1 MQTEIVNLN
10 DLVKKDHPY
19 RKLLSIIDFSGL
31 AKNITN
37 IKNNQA
43 VGRAGYSVDA
53 CLKMLVLQFME
64 DLSDRELERFIA
76 ENNAAKLFC
85 DFSLISQT
93 PDHSLFSLVR
103 QSIGT
108 NNLAS
113 IFNSV
118 REQLKQKGFIR
129 EIFTFVDSSQL
140 ISKIHLWNERD
151 KAIAEGLEKF
161 NNCVIEENKSKNIN
175 NSKRIKIID
184 EQARFGCKG
193 KNKHWYGY
201 KRHVSVDMQSGL
213 INKVAVTP
221 ANVSDAKAV
230 RHILPKQ
237 GAIFGDKGYCT
248 RDSTIHMKIKNL
260 HNCTIKTNN
269 MKDKNF
275 DKDKWIS
282 KARSPYERVF
292 SKVSNRSRY
301 RGMAKNQFQV
311 FMESLAFNFKRL
323 IRLEDEKLSFAT

>member
-19 RKLLSIIDFSGL
+19 RRLLSIIDFAGL

-76 ENNAAKLFC
+76 ENTAAKLFC

-93 PDHSLFSLVR
+93 PDHSLFGRLR

-108 NNLAS
+108 NN
-113 IFNSV
+113 
-118 REQLKQKGFIR
+118 
-129 EIFTFVDSSQL
+129 
-140 ISKIHLWNERD
+140 
-151 KAIAEGLEKF
+151 
-161 NNCVIEENKSKNIN
+161 
-175 NSKRIKIID
+175 
-184 EQARFGCKG
+184 
-193 KNKHWYGY
+193 WYGY

-221 ANVSDAKAV
+221 ANVS
-230 RHILPKQ
+230 
-237 GAIFGDKGYCT
+237 G
-248 RDSTIHMKIKNL
+248 
-260 HNCTIKTNN
+260 
-269 MKDKNF
+269 
-275 DKDKWIS
+275 
-282 KARSPYERVF
+282 
-292 SKVSNRSRY
+292 
-301 RGMAKNQFQV
+301 
-311 FMESLAFNFKRL
+311 
-323 IRLEDEKLSFAT
+323 

>member
-1 MQTEIVNLN
+1 MQIEIVNLN

-19 RKLLSIIDFSGL
+19 RKLLTIIDFSGL
-31 AKNITN
+31 AKNIAH
-37 IKNNQA
+37 IKNNQV
-43 VGRAGYSVDA
+43 VGRAGYKVDS
-53 CLKMLVLQFME
+53 CLKMLTLQFME
-64 DLSDRELERFIA
+64 DLSDRELERFLA

-85 DFSLISQT
+85 DFSLTEKT
-93 PDHSLFSLVR
+93 PDHSLFGRLR

-118 REQLKQKGFIR
+118 REQLKQKSLIR

-140 ISKIHLWNERD
+140 VSKINLWNERD

-161 NNCVIEENKSKNIN
+161 NNAVIAENKSKNSN
-175 NSKRIKIID
+175 NSTKIKIAD
-184 EQARFGCKG
+184 KQARFGCKG

-230 RHILPKQ
+230 KHILPKQ
-237 GAIFGDKGYCT
+237 GAVFGDKGYCT
-248 RDSTIHMKIKNL
+248 KDSITYMP
-260 HNCTIKTNN
+260 
-269 MKDKNF
+269 
-275 DKDKWIS
+275 S
-282 KARSPYERVF
+282 
-292 SKVSNRSRY
+292 
-301 RGMAKNQFQV
+301 
-311 FMESLAFNFKRL
+311 
-323 IRLEDEKLSFAT
+323 

>member
-1 MQTEIVNLN
+1 MVL
-10 DLVKKDHPY
+10 
-19 RKLLSIIDFSGL
+19 F
-31 AKNITN
+31 
-37 IKNNQA
+37 
-43 VGRAGYSVDA
+43 GR
-53 CLKMLVLQFME
+53 L
-64 DLSDRELERFIA
+64 
-76 ENNAAKLFC
+76 
-85 DFSLISQT
+85 
-93 PDHSLFSLVR
+93 R

-108 NNLAS
+108 NNLAL

-118 REQLKQKGFIR
+118 REQLKQRGLIR

-140 ISKIHLWNERD
+140 ISKIHLWSERD
-151 KAIAEGLEKF
+151 RAIAEGLEKF
-161 NNCVIEENKSKNIN
+161 NNSVIAKNKSKNIN
-175 NSKRIKIID
+175 NSTRIKIAD

-230 RHILPKQ
+230 KHILPKQ
-237 GAIFGDKGYCT
+237 GAVFGDKGYCT
-248 RDSTIHMKIKNL
+248 KDSIIHMKSKNL

-269 MKDKNF
+269 MKDKNH
-275 DKDKWIS
+275 DKDKWLS

-292 SKVSNRSRY
+292 SKISNRSRY
-301 RGMAKNQFQV
+301 RGIAKNQFQV

-323 IRLEDEKLSFAT
+323 IKLANHTDQKPITEQKPSFAT

>member
-1 MQTEIVNLN
+1 MQIEIVNLN
-10 DLVKKDHPY
+10 DLVKKNHPY
-19 RKLLSIIDFSGL
+19 RTLLSIIDFSGL
-31 AKNITN
+31 AKNIAH

-43 VGRAGYSVDA
+43 VGRAGYSVDT

-64 DLSDRELERFIA
+64 DLSDRELERFVA
-76 ENNAAKLFC
+76 ENTSAKLFC

-93 PDHSLFSLVR
+93 PDHSLFSRLR

-108 NNLAS
+108 NALAS

-118 REQLKQKGFIR
+118 REQLKQKGLVR

-175 NSKRIKIID
+175 NSKKIKIAD
-184 EQARFGCKG
+184 NQARFGCKG

-221 ANVSDAKAV
+221 ANVSDAKAIK
-230 RHILPKQ
+230 HILPKQ

-248 RDSTIHMKIKNL
+248 KDSTTQMKIKNL

-292 SKVSNRSRY
+292 SETV
-301 RGMAKNQFQV
+301 AKSTPAAYKIN
-311 FMESLAFNFKRL
+311 LK
-323 IRLEDEKLSFAT
+323 KY

>member
-1 MQTEIVNLN
+1 MMQIEIVNLN

-19 RKLLSIIDFSGL
+19 RKLLTIIDFSGL
-31 AKNITN
+31 AKNIAH
-37 IKNNQA
+37 IKNNQV
-43 VGRAGYSVDA
+43 VGRAGYKVDS
-53 CLKMLVLQFME
+53 CLKMLTLQFME
-64 DLSDRELERFIA
+64 DLSDRELERFLA

-85 DFSLISQT
+85 DFSLTEKT
-93 PDHSLFSLVR
+93 PDHSLFGRLR

-118 REQLKQKGFIR
+118 REQLKQKSLIR

-140 ISKIHLWNERD
+140 VSKINLWNERD

-161 NNCVIEENKSKNIN
+161 NNAVIAENKSKNSN
-175 NSKRIKIID
+175 NSTKIKIAD
-184 EQARFGCKG
+184 KQARFGCKG

-230 RHILPKQ
+230 KHILPKQ
-237 GAIFGDKGYCT
+237 GAVFGDKGYCT
-248 RDSTIHMKIKNL
+248 KDSITYMP
-260 HNCTIKTNN
+260 
-269 MKDKNF
+269 
-275 DKDKWIS
+275 S
-282 KARSPYERVF
+282 
-292 SKVSNRSRY
+292 
-301 RGMAKNQFQV
+301 
-311 FMESLAFNFKRL
+311 
-323 IRLEDEKLSFAT
+323 

>member
-10 DLVKKDHPY
+10 DLVKQNHPY
-19 RKLLSIIDFSGL
+19 RTLLSIIDFAGL
-31 AKNITN
+31 TKNIT
-37 IKNNQA
+37 IKNNQQT
-43 VGRAGYSVDA
+43 GREGYSELS
-53 CLKMLVLQFME
+53 CFKMLVLQFME

-76 ENNAAKLFC
+76 ENTAAKLFC
-85 DFSLISQT
+85 DFSLSEET
-93 PDHSLFSLVR
+93 PDHSLFSRLR
-103 QSIGT
+103 QAIGT
-108 NNLAS
+108 NQLAT
-113 IFNSV
+113 IFNKI
-118 REQLKQKGFIR
+118 REQLKQKGFVR

-161 NNCVIEENKSKNIN
+161 NN
-175 NSKRIKIID
+175 KIIEKNKNNTNLKIAD
-184 EQARFGCKG
+184 NQARFGCKG

-213 INKVAVTP
+213 INKVAITP
-221 ANVSDAKAV
+221 ANVTDAKAV
-230 RHILPKQ
+230 KHILPKQ

-248 RDSTIHMKIKNL
+248 KDSTDQMKIKNL

-269 MKDKNF
+269 MKDKNH

-282 KARSPYERVF
+282 QARCPYERVF
-292 SKVSNRSRY
+292 SKVRNRSRY

-311 FMESLAFNFKRL
+311 FMESLAFNFKRML
-323 IRLEDEKLSFAT
+323 KLEIEPLVFAT

>member
-19 RKLLSIIDFSGL
+19 RKLLSIIDFSRL
-31 AKNITN
+31 AKNIAN
-37 IKNNQA
+37 IKNNQV

-64 DLSDRELERFIA
+64 DLSDRELERFIV
-76 ENNAAKLFC
+76 ENTAAKLFC

-93 PDHSLFSLVR
+93 PDHSLFGRLR

-113 IFNSV
+113 IFNCV
-118 REQLKQKGFIR
+118 REQLKQKGLVR

-161 NNCVIEENKSKNIN
+161 NNSVIEENKSKNIN
-175 NSKRIKIID
+175 NSKRIKIAD
-184 EQARFGCKG
+184 EQARFGCRG

-230 RHILPKQ
+230 KHILPKQ
-237 GAIFGDKGYCT
+237 GAVFGDKGYCT
-248 RDSTIHMKIKNL
+248 ADSIINMKIKNL

-292 SKVSNRSRY
+292 SKVSNKSRY
-301 RGMAKNQFQV
+301 RGIAKTQFQV
-311 FMESLAFNFKRL
+311 FMESLAFNFKRM
-323 IRLEDEKLSFAT
+323 IRLEDQKISFAT